1 MIEGF
6 FCHRAMSFS
15 LKNPSATYQ
24 RIVNK
29 VFKEHLGRNIKV
41 CMDAKLVKNMT
52 FDEDLLDLQEF
63 FFLYYMHIN

>member
-1 MIEGF
+1 
-6 FCHRAMSFS
+6 MSFS
-15 LKNPSATYQ
+15 LKNYNATYQ